1 MDFSAPS
8 PGDFR
13 SPGLSILYREGSIGS
28 SGKMATSAAISS
40 RMVTLPEIQSALVRI
55 RKSIHVSP
63 CTRSETFSELTG
75 NSIFLKLEN
84 RQRTGA
90 YKERGALNKLLSL
103 AANERSQGVIAA
115 SAGNHAQAVAYH
127 ASKLGI
133 GAKIVMPLATPL
145 IKVSATRGY
154 GGDVVLHGANYDE
167 AFDEAL
173 RLSAQDHLTFV
184 HAFDDDAVI
193 AGQGTLGLELLEQ
206 CPDLEAVIVPI
217 GGGGLIGG
225 ISCALKE
232 TNPRIQVIGVQPARL
247 PSVKVAL
254 ADGKPVTLPSA
265 ATIADGIAVRR
276 AGERT
281 LPLIQKYVDD
291 VVTVE
296 EEEIANAVLLLLER
310 EKVLAEGAGAAA
322 LAALVNRR
330 IPTIKDH
337 AAKKIAI
344 VVSGG
349 NIDVTLLARI
359 IERGLV
365 KDGRLVRLRVH
376 LPDYPGALH
385 RLTGILAQH
394 RANIV
399 ETSYD
404 RAYHNVNLGDT
415 AIDITMETRGP
426 DHIAELISALSANGY
441 THERIL

>member
-1 MDFSAPS
+1 
-8 PGDFR
+8 
-13 SPGLSILYREGSIGS
+13 
-28 SGKMATSAAISS
+28 
-40 RMVTLPEIQSALVRI
+40 VTLSHIESALGRI
-55 RKSIHVSP
+55 RQSIHVSP

-75 NSIFLKLEN
+75 NSIYLKLEN

-90 YKERGALNKLLSL
+90 YKERGALNKLLTLS
-103 AANERSQGVIAA
+103 AEERSRGVIAA

-133 GAKIVMPLATPL
+133 RARIVMPLPTPL

-154 GGDVVLHGANYDE
+154 GADVVLHGTNYDE
-167 AFDEAL
+167 ACEEAM
-173 RLSAQDHLTFV
+173 RLGAQDRLTFV
-184 HAFDDDAVI
+184 HAFNDDAVI
-193 AGQGTLGLELLEQ
+193 AGQGTLGLELLSQ
-206 CPDLEAVIVPI
+206 IPDLEAIVVPI

-225 ISCALKE
+225 TGCALKE
-232 TNPRIQVIGVQPARL
+232 SNPRIQVIGVQPARL
-247 PSVKVAL
+247 PSVKAAL
-254 ADGKPVTLPSA
+254 SQGIPVTLPA
-265 ATIADGIAVRR
+265 AVTIADGIAVRR

-281 LPLIQKYVDD
+281 LPLIQKYVDE

-310 EKVLAEGAGAAA
+310 EKILAEGAGAAA

-330 IPTIKDH
+330 IPLLRDKRG
-337 AAKKIAI
+337 KKIVV

-385 RLTGILAQH
+385 RLTGILAEH

-426 DHIAELISALSANGY
+426 EHIGELISALGANGY

>member
-1 MDFSAPS
+1 
-8 PGDFR
+8 
-13 SPGLSILYREGSIGS
+13 
-28 SGKMATSAAISS
+28 
-40 RMVTLPEIQSALVRI
+40 MVTLSQIQAALGRVRQ
-55 RKSIHVSP
+55 SIHVSP
-63 CTRSETFSELTG
+63 CTRSETFSELTA
-75 NSIFLKLEN
+75 NSIYLKLEN

-103 AANERSQGVIAA
+103 TPKERSRGVIAA

-127 ASKLGI
+127 ASRLGI
-133 GAKIVMPLATPL
+133 RARIVMPLATPL

-167 AFDEAL
+167 AYDEAL

-184 HAFDDDAVI
+184 HAFNDDAVI

-206 CPDLEAVIVPI
+206 HPDLEAVIVPV

-225 ISCALKE
+225 IACALKE
-232 TNPRIQVIGVQPARL
+232 TNPNIQVIGVQPARL
-247 PSVKVAL
+247 SSMKAAL
-254 ADGKPVTLPSA
+254 AEGKPVTLPA
-265 ATIADGIAVRR
+265 AVTIGDGIAVRR

-281 LPLIQKYVDD
+281 FPLIQKYVDEI
-291 VVTVE
+291 VTVE

-310 EKVLAEGAGAAA
+310 EKILAEGAGAAA

-330 IPTIKDH
+330 IPLIKDH
-337 AAKKIAI
+337 SAKKIVVI
-344 VVSGG
+344 VSGG

-385 RLTGILAQH
+385 RLTGILAEH

-426 DHIAELISALSANGY
+426 DHIAELISALGANGY